1 MIAIEDLTAV
11 TLAIDEDEEDEE
23 DEEGEDL
30 SIDI

>member
-23 DEEGEDL
+23 GEDL